1 MLLYNL
7 LQSLLRKLSKQDA
20 LVTADVVVTTLLSML
35 NTSSGRVSG
44 VQEDALMTAGALI
57 EGEH

>member
-1 MLLYNL
+1 MLLYNPV
-7 LQSLLRKLSKQDA
+7 QSLLRKLTKQDA
-20 LVTADVVVTTLLSML
+20 LLIADVVVSTLLSML
-35 NTSSGRVSG
+35 NTTSGRVSG

>member
-1 MLLYNL
+1 
-7 LQSLLRKLSKQDA
+7 
-20 LVTADVVVTTLLSML
+20 ML

-57 EGEH
+57 EGQHYCIYPMVFIVVPVFLLLGLRSD

>member
-1 MLLYNL
+1 M
-7 LQSLLRKLSKQDA
+7 QSLLRKLTKQDA
-20 LVTADVVVTTLLSML
+20 LVTADVLVTTLLSML
-35 NTSSGRVSG
+35 NTSTGRVSG